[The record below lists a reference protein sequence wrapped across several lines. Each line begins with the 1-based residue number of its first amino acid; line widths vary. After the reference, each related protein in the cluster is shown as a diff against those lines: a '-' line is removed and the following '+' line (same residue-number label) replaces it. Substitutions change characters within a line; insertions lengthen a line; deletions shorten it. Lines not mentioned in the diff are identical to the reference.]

1 MKTQQRSSLIPDQP
15 PPPELAAAVRSALG
29 LDKEP
34 APPKPTMADALPDGL
49 SDAGKPLEGLKL
61 PDPPPPRPIDETIP
75 AFGPITRVNLADL
88 AHMGW
93 LSTRLVLRFPHI
105 QEGQWLGRLRM
116 YMMDNA
122 YLFVKSGEAA
132 ALATVVRDAFRSKP
146 HVSLL
151 FCMHAEASKPT
162 KERESAE
169 RDCVLLLREV
179 VRWAKTLGA
188 GEVGGL
194 TDFCDLSPTAL
205 IHDLAGS
212 EKREEIVV
220 KIRGGL

>member
-1 MKTQQRSSLIPDQP
+1 MKTQQRSSLIPDGP

-49 SDAGKPLEGLKL
+49 SDAGKPLAGLKL
-61 PDPPPPRPIDETIP
+61 PDPPSPRPIDETIP

-132 ALATVVRDAFRSKP
+132 ALAMVVRDALRPKP

-151 FCMHAEASKPT
+151 FCMHSEAGKP
-162 KERESAE
+162 ERQSAE
-169 RDCVLLLREV
+169 RACVLLLREV

-188 GEVGGL
+188 EEVNGL

-212 EKREEIVV
+212 ERREEIVV

>member
-1 MKTQQRSSLIPDQP
+1 MKSHSSLIPAEP

-29 LDKEP
+29 LDKEEKEP
-34 APPKPTMADALPDGL
+34 APPKATMADALPDGL
-49 SDAGKPLEGLKL
+49 TDAGTPLAGLKL
-61 PDPPPPRPIDETIP
+61 PAPLLPRPLDETIP

-93 LSTRLVLRFPHI
+93 LSTRLLLRFPHI
-105 QEGQWLGRLRM
+105 GEGQWLGRLRM

-122 YLFVKSGEAA
+122 YLFVKSGQAA
-132 ALATVVRDAFRSKP
+132 ALATVVRDALRPKS

-151 FCMHAEASKPT
+151 FCMHSEAGKP
-162 KERESAE
+162 ERQSAE

-188 GEVGGL
+188 EEVGGL
-194 TDFCDLSPTAL
+194 TDFCDLSPSAL
-205 IHDLAGS
+205 LHELAGS

-220 KIRGGL
+220 RIKGGL